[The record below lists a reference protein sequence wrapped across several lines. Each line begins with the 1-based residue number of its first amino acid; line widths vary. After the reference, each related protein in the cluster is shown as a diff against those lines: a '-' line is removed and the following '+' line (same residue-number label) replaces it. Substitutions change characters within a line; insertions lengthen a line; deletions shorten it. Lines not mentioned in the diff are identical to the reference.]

1 MFFAFAA
8 RLHDTLPTE
17 RLFVSLSENGEGHLN
32 EAEKQ
37 HKDREIKIANNE
49 ADRQTMSDVRV
60 SSWAVIVAVVLIG
73 VAGWFLF
80 AMR

>member
-1 MFFAFAA
+1 M
-8 RLHDTLPTE
+8 
-17 RLFVSLSENGEGHLN
+17 N